1 VFGQHEHCSD
11 FCRANTEPSPAVQ
24 TDNQICKSSCQS
36 TIDESSLLDD
46 QIDIWNAGSSI
57 SSQEEARYGTSIEY
71 KNVEQHIIKDVTK
84 LLCRISEKADRLIN
98 NSTTNLTE
106 SWMHIRTKFDGGK
119 VHNLYNGGSW
129 HARCYGGALRMNM
142 GPQWSCKVW
151 ESFTGT

>member
-1 VFGQHEHCSD
+1 MSHDIKNSVHHVFSQHEHCSD
-11 FCRANTEPSPAVQ
+11 CCKANTEPSPAVQ
-24 TDNQICKSSCQS
+24 TDNQICTSSCQS

-98 NSTTNLTE
+98 DSTTNLTE
-106 SWMHIRTKFDGGK
+106 SWMHIRTTFDGGK
-119 VHNLYNGGSW
+119 VHSLCNCGSW
-129 HARCYGGALRMNM
+129 HARCYGGAL
-142 GPQWSCKVW
+142 
-151 ESFTGT
+151 